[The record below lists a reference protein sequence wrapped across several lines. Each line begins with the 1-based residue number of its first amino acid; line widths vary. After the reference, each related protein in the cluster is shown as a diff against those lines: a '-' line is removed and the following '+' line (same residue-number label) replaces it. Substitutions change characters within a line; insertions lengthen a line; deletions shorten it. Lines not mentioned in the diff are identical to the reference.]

1 MHFGKY
7 FLKLLKIIIMKAFIL
22 IFSILLFNNTY
33 SFEINSN
40 QDDLPR
46 AEMQYIPDVMNK
58 IQVLEFDG
66 KNHSGHTLD
75 GGSLPVFNNF
85 PRSASRESLEGGIFC
100 NMDFDSDLEIVY
112 GIGQTIQAWN
122 IDGTDVPGWPV
133 TLSYEVQGAPAFGD
147 IDGDGTD
154 ELVVATSNYS
164 NEGIIYAFEK
174 DGTPVAGFPINNGAT
189 QSSIVLA
196 DLNNDGA
203 MEIIT
208 NKRIYPIGE
217 IWVYKGDG
225 TVYPGWPKT
234 LDHVPAS
241 SSAVGDITGDG
252 IPEIISESYISV
264 YAWDRNGNEVP
275 GFPFHMPDGNVNSY
289 SSPVLADVDG
299 DNIREIIFGTH
310 NIITGKGNVYILKN
324 NGTVFHGWPNQTN
337 WWTYGP
343 PVLGYIN
350 DDNVLDIVVGE
361 QQTFSYD
368 PLSYIHGWDIDGN
381 VLAGFPIGPLYNI
394 NNQVTLADI
403 DNDDRLELIVDDN
416 TQNASGLGKY
426 LTFNHDGTPVSGW
439 TIPTAGTTFF
449 NMPCIA
455 DLNNDGK
462 IDLVG
467 AGYLVGGSYK
477 TFVYIWDTGVNYNP
491 SRIVNPV
498 WQFNVRH
505 NGVYGDN
512 DVISVQNINSVIPA
526 EFVLHQNYP
535 NPFNPVTKIR
545 FDVAAK
551 LLNQTGNVRLSIY
564 NALGKEITTLVNEN
578 LNPGSYEV
586 EFNAG
591 TFPSGVYFY
600 KLETGKFSDV
610 KKMFLIK

>member
-1 MHFGKY
+1 
-7 FLKLLKIIIMKAFIL
+7 MKKFIS
-22 IFSILLFNNTY
+22 IFSILLFSNAY
-33 SFEINSN
+33 SFQINSN
-40 QDDLPR
+40 QDLFPR
-46 AEMQYIPDVMNK
+46 AEMQNIPDVMNK
-58 IQVLEFDG
+58 IQVLESDG
-66 KNHSGHTLD
+66 KNHSGHSPD
-75 GGSLPVFNNF
+75 SGSLPVFNNY
-85 PRSASRESLEGGIFC
+85 PRSDYGESMEGGIFC

-112 GIGQTIQAWN
+112 VIGKAIRAWN

-133 TLSYEVQGAPAFGD
+133 TLSFEVQGAPAFGD
-147 IDGDGTD
+147 IDGDGTA
-154 ELVVATSNYS
+154 EIVVGTSNWD
-164 NEGIIYAFEK
+164 NEGVIYAFEK
-174 DGTPVAGFPINNGAT
+174 DGTPVTGFPINHGAT

-203 MEIIT
+203 LEIIT

-234 LDHVPAS
+234 LNEIPAS

-252 IPEIISESYISV
+252 IPEIISESYLSV
-264 YAWDRNGNEVP
+264 YVYDRDGNELP
-275 GFPFHMPDGNVNSY
+275 GFPFSMPNGDVNSF

-299 DNIREIIFGTH
+299 DDIREIVFGTH
-310 NIITGKGNVYILKN
+310 NTTTDKGNVYILRN
-324 NGTVFHGWPNQTN
+324 NGTVFNGWPKETN
-337 WWTYGP
+337 GWIYGP

-350 DDNVLDIVVGE
+350 DDNILDIVVGDKIFDF
-361 QQTFSYD
+361 TPSSHIY
-368 PLSYIHGWDIDGN
+368 GWDIDGN
-381 VLAGFPIGPLYNI
+381 VLSGFPIGPLNSI
-394 NNQVTLADI
+394 NNQVALADI
-403 DNDDRLELIVDDN
+403 DDDGRLELIVDDN
-416 TQNASGLGKY
+416 KQQASGYGKY